1 VEPSRSHLGA
11 VAPRALALLACA
23 CAPDWENADL
33 QLDVTDFP
41 FSDED
46 RITIC
51 VEGAGLLEAAAAD
64 GLLAFPGIPTT
75 FPRIVT
81 VASETGMGGSADFAS
96 PGYQTVRAG
105 EQTIG
110 ACPGERADQGTGL
123 LLAVR
128 LLP

>member
-1 VEPSRSHLGA
+1 MEPARSHLEGIA
-11 VAPRALALLACA
+11 ARALPLVACA
-23 CAPDWENADL
+23 CAHDWNNADL
-33 QLDVTDFP
+33 QLDVTNFP

-46 RITIC
+46 RIAIC
-51 VEGAGLLEAAAAD
+51 VEGVGELDAAAAD
-64 GLLAFPGIPTT
+64 GLLGFPGIPDA

-81 VASETGMGGSADFAS
+81 MANESDFGGSVDFAER
-96 PGYQTVRAG
+96 GYRSISAG

-110 ACPGERADQGTGL
+110 PCPGEPAAEGTGL

>member
-1 VEPSRSHLGA
+1 MEPAPSHLGKVAARSLA
-11 VAPRALALLACA
+11 VLACA
-23 CAPDWENADL
+23 CAPDWTNADL

-46 RITIC
+46 RIAIC
-51 VEGAGLLEAAAAD
+51 VEGAGSLVAAAAD
-64 GLLAFPGIPTT
+64 GLLGFPGIPDD

-81 VASETGMGGSADFAS
+81 VADEEGLGGSAEFDER
-96 PGYQTVRAG
+96 GYQSVRAG
-105 EQTIG
+105 PQSIE

-128 LLP
+128 LRP